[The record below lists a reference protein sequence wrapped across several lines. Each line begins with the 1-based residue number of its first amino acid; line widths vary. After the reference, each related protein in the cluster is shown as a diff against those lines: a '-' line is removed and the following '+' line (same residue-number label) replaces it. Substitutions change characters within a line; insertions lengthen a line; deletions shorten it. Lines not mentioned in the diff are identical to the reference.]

1 MNEVEA
7 LRLEIRQLKDTEAI
21 KVLKARYIR
30 SMTLCD
36 WDAMGS
42 LMTEDVESAYSD
54 GKYTFSG
61 RASLIAFL
69 REANQTGYD
78 QVSWWI
84 VGMPEISFESE
95 HRATAIWGLLHFHL
109 NKEQNYHVDQFS
121 YYEDE
126 YVRENG
132 AWLIRKTGYKRVLE
146 EQFDRRSLLQQFQL
160 EVG

>member
-1 MNEVEA
+1 MTDLA
-7 LRLEIRQLKDTEAI
+7 TLQQDIRQLKDIESI

-30 SMTLCD
+30 SMTLSD
-36 WDAMGS
+36 WDAMAS
-42 LMTEDVESAYSD
+42 LLTEDVESAYSD

-61 RASLIAFL
+61 RDELVSFL

-84 VGMPEISFESE
+84 VGMPEISFQGDD
-95 HRATAIWGLLHFHL
+95 RATAIWGLLHFHL
-109 NKEQNYHVDQFS
+109 NKEEHYHVDQFS

-126 YVRENG
+126 YVRQDG
-132 AWLIRKTGYKRVLE
+132 RWLIRKTGYKRVLE
-146 EQFDRRSLLQQFQL
+146 EQFDRRSLLESFQR